1 MYIYLAE
8 INSIFVKLAY
18 LEVKYQF
25 VTAPFSHFERTANK
39 RPSFFFEKGKKN
51 LVKMFGGFCQPQKA
65 AAIMFF
71 SKALY
76 YLVSVTIRNK
86 QSNEKY
92 NGYIYFLCFR
102 MKTPQK

>member
-39 RPSFFFEKGKKN
+39 RPSFSLKKEKKSRENVRRFLPTTKSSRHNVFFPRR
-51 LVKMFGGFCQPQKA
+51 F
-65 AAIMFF
+65 I
-71 SKALY
+71 
-76 YLVSVTIRNK
+76 I
-86 QSNEKY
+86 
-92 NGYIYFLCFR
+92 
-102 MKTPQK
+102 